1 MYLITEWQSPHILLN
16 LLIIRKG
23 VPACVLINPKAT
35 AGFRISQTPFRPLQC
50 SVEESSRRI
59 DEVLYHDAEQ
69 MIFNIP
75 IVTAS
80 GLILVETI
88 SIYRFRA
95 PTPNPLLAQ
104 AARIEFRITTTL
116 TIRSNLL
123 VNQDIEQVDNL
134 FIITNFTI
142 QPSKIQVQLKAFW
155 GRLKM
160 GMRIGD
166 ENEHPKEVWKE
177 Y

>member
-1 MYLITEWQSPHILLN
+1 MCYIQ
-16 LLIIRKG
+16 
-23 VPACVLINPKAT
+23 
-35 AGFRISQTPFRPLQC
+35 
-50 SVEESSRRI
+50 
-59 DEVLYHDAEQ
+59 
-69 MIFNIP
+69 
-75 IVTAS
+75 
-80 GLILVETI
+80 
-88 SIYRFRA
+88 
-95 PTPNPLLAQ
+95 
-104 AARIEFRITTTL
+104 
-116 TIRSNLL
+116 IRSNLL

-177 Y
+177 YLPIKWELDFHSMPQSG